1 MSKRLKTLFFTI
13 LIIGA
18 GYFFGT
24 ICKQIDQAYE
34 LILAPSLEL
43 LILILW
49 LLLAFGLVLVSAGLV
64 ATLLRPIWV
73 GFIAFALSG
82 LAILLGWY
90 IAPINGILAFVYVLA
105 GVAYTRSVDGQL
117 NQQIKF
123 SVRPISQCQ
132 GILLTTLILV
142 ACGSL
147 YLGYGEHIKREGFS
161 IPESYVEM
169 LMEQMEKQILA
180 RAPAEGSEEIVAQ
193 FREEFQRSI
202 DGFIER
208 TVKPYERFI
217 PLAIALSLFMPLVT
231 ITGLLT
237 WVPALF
243 LNVLFTLLTALRVT
257 ETVTETR
264 EVQRLIIY

>member
-1 MSKRLKTLFFTI
+1 MSKWVKTISFAVL
-13 LIIGA
+13 LIGA
-18 GYFFGT
+18 GYYFGT
-24 ICKQIDQAYE
+24 ICMQIDQAYK
-34 LILAPSLEL
+34 LILTPSKEL
-43 LILILW
+43 LIQMSW
-49 LLLAFGLVLVSAGLV
+49 LLLSLSLVLVCAGLV
-64 ATLLRPIWV
+64 ATLIRPIWV

-82 LAILLGWY
+82 LAVLFGWQ
-90 IAPINGILAFVYVLA
+90 ISTTTGILVFVYVLA

-123 SVRPISQCQ
+123 SVRPISQFQ

-147 YLGYGEHIKREGFS
+147 FLGYREHIEREGFS
-161 IPESYVEM
+161 IPDSYVELIM
-169 LMEQMEKQILA
+169 GLMEKQIVA
-180 RAPAEGSEEIVAQ
+180 RVPIGGGEVVVQ

-202 DGFIER
+202 DGFIDG

-217 PLAIALSLFMPLVT
+217 PLAMALGLFMPLVT

-243 LNVLFTLLTALRVT
+243 LKVLFTLLTALGVAK
-257 ETVTETR
+257 TVTETR
-264 EVQRLIIY
+264 EVQRLIID

>member
-1 MSKRLKTLFFTI
+1 MSKWLKTLFFTI

-43 LILILW
+43 LILMLW
-49 LLLAFGLVLVSAGLV
+49 LLLALGLLLVSAGLV

-105 GVAYTRSVDGQL
+105 GIAYTRSVDGQL

-147 YLGYGEHIKREGFS
+147 FLGYREHIEREGFS
-161 IPESYVEM
+161 IPDSYVE
-169 LMEQMEKQILA
+169 LIMELMEKQIVA
-180 RAPAEGSEEIVAQ
+180 RVPIGGGEVVVQ

-202 DGFIER
+202 DGFIDG

-217 PLAIALSLFMPLVT
+217 PLAMALGLFMPLVT

-237 WVPALF
+237 WVPAL
-243 LNVLFTLLTALRVT
+243 
-257 ETVTETR
+257 
-264 EVQRLIIY
+264 